1 MDLTTKYLG
10 LTLDSPLM
18 PGASPMVDDLGW
30 VKRLED
36 AGASAIVM
44 HSLFEEQLAK
54 EQLGSVAHMDAH
66 GESFAEAS
74 SMFPSAEDYA
84 LGPDKYLER
93 IREIKEAV
101 RLPVIASLNGST
113 LEGWLHY
120 AGLMEQAGADALELN
135 VYHLAHDPYEAGAT
149 LEKRILDL
157 VREMKKTVKVPVAV
171 KLAPFFS
178 SIPHFAAELQK
189 AGADGM
195 ILFNRFYQP
204 DIDVDALEVV
214 PTLHLSDSH
223 ELLLRLRWLAML
235 SGRVKCSLAASGGV
249 HTGLDA
255 IKAVMAG
262 ADGVQLVA
270 ALLRNGPQH
279 LKKVREQMVQWMEEH
294 DYQSVAQM
302 KGSMSHERAPDPAA
316 IERANYLRIL
326 QSWRV

>member
-10 LTLDSPLM
+10 LKLESPLM
-18 PGASPMVDDLGW
+18 PGASPMVDDLDW

-44 HSLFEEQLAK
+44 HSLFEEQMAR
-54 EQLGSVAHMDAH
+54 EQMGSLKTMDAH
-66 GESFAEAS
+66 DESFAEAAT
-74 SMFPSAEDYA
+74 MFPSAEDYA

-101 RLPVIASLNGST
+101 HLPVIASLNGTT

-135 VYHLAHDPYEAGAT
+135 VYHLAHDPYEPGAA
-149 LEKRILDL
+149 LEKRILEL
-157 VREMKKTVKVPVAV
+157 VREMMSAVKIPVAV

-178 SIPHFAAELQK
+178 SIPHFASELVK
-189 AGADGM
+189 AGANGI

-214 PTLHLSDSH
+214 PTLHLSESH
-223 ELLLRLRWLAML
+223 ELLLRLRWIAML
-235 SGRVKCSLAASGGV
+235 SGRVKCSLGASGGV

-255 IKAVMAG
+255 IKAIMAG

-279 LKKVREQMVQWMEEH
+279 LRKVREQMVLWMEEH
-294 DYQSVAQM
+294 DYHSVEQM
-302 KGSMSHERAPDPAA
+302 RGSMSHERCPDPTAL
-316 IERANYLRIL
+316 ERANYLRIL
-326 QSWRV
+326 QSWRA